1 MTGSKG
7 NITCKCTE
15 CNYNNYFCAS
25 LTAHANSLTT
35 PCIEC
40 ALSNK
45 MNRDMID
52 GHCYT
57 VHVALPGLNY
67 LGCLVTLTF
76 HSKAQIK
83 LLNFGYN
90 DTLTEMGI
98 CQHNH

>member
-45 MNRDMID
+45 MNSDMID

-76 HSKAQIK
+76 LLMDHFFYRLSMFSKK
-83 LLNFGYN
+83 
-90 DTLTEMGI
+90 
-98 CQHNH
+98 